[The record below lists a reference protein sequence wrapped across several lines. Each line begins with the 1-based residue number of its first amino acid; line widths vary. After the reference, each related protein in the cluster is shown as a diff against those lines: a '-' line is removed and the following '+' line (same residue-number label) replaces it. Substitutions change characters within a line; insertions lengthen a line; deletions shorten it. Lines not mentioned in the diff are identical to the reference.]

1 MWSEGGRGSR
11 AHSLELV
18 VARILVITHVLIVTR
33 ILIVTHILVVAH
45 VRSWALAVIR
55 EPRWACWLVVGC
67 VRRGSWAI
75 VKGARRWVVV
85 TAYGQ

>member
-18 VARILVITHVLIVTR
+18 VACVLIITHVLVVTR
-33 ILIVTHILVVAH
+33 ILVVTC

-55 EPRWACWLVVGC
+55 ELQWPCWLVVGR

-75 VKGARRWVVV
+75 VKGTRQWVVIA
-85 TAYGQ
+85 AYGQ